1 MRVQCMIC
9 DKKDMLDDEN
19 PMAKK
24 LRNRPIH
31 TYMCMECSERIAERT
46 MERHAS
52 GNFRLYRDKKIE
64 DDW

>member
-1 MRVQCMIC
+1 
-9 DKKDMLDDEN
+9 MLDDEN
-19 PMAKK
+19 PMAK

-52 GNFRLYRDKKIE
+52 GNFRLYRDKKSKMIGKCK
-64 DDW
+64 

>member
-1 MRVQCMIC
+1 MMKILWQ
-9 DKKDMLDDEN
+9 
-19 PMAKK
+19 K

-52 GNFRLYRDKKIE
+52 GGNFRLYRDKKSKTIGKI
-64 DDW
+64 

>member
-1 MRVQCMIC
+1 MMKI
-9 DKKDMLDDEN
+9 LWT
-19 PMAKK
+19 KK